1 MKTLAIVSGGADSVT
16 MAHYFYSIGHAV
28 DFITFDYGQ
37 RHKKEIEY
45 AKKHADKLGSRFMLV
60 DMSGVGELLVSS
72 LTGHSDVPL
81 SRYNKQ
87 SMSSTVV
94 PNRNSIMLNI
104 TYGVAISFGYE
115 QIGLGVHSGDH
126 AIYPD
131 CRMGFISKSLDAL
144 FSATE
149 IKIGISVPFI
159 EMTKKEII
167 GIGLALGVN
176 YDETWS
182 CYSGLDRPCG
192 ECSTCIELT
201 EALSA
206 NKKGN

>member
-16 MAHYFYSIGHAV
+16 MAHYFFSMGHTV

-60 DMSGVGELLVSS
+60 DISGIGNLLVSS

-81 SRYNKQ
+81 SKYSKQ

-104 TYGVAISFGYE
+104 AYGVATSFGYE
-115 QIGLGVHSGDH
+115 QIGLGIHSGDH

-131 CRMGFISKSLDAL
+131 CRMEFIEKSSDAL
-144 FSATE
+144 FLATE
-149 IKIGISVPFI
+149 KKIGISVPFI

-167 GIGLALGVN
+167 SIGLALGVN
-176 YDETWS
+176 YNETWS
-182 CYSGLDRPCG
+182 CYSGLDQPCG
-192 ECSTCIELT
+192 ECATCIELA
-201 EALSA
+201 EAVSA
-206 NKKGN
+206 NKKGD